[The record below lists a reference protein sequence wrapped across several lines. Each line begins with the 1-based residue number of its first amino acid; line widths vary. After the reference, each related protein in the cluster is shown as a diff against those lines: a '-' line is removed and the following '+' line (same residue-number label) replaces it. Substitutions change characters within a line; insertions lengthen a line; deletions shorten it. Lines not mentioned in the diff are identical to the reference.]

1 MSVQNHKTPVNTFL
15 KRGVFYYQRRVPIDL
30 LKHYKTKKITLT
42 LRTKDARHAG
52 KAARKITC
60 DLDNYWLADHGS
72 LGAFDYTI
80 YGSIKGELTYISSD
94 TLTEEG
100 PDGRPETYYWA
111 HITIAE
117 DYREHNPKFTHIN
130 LKPGMTADINITTSR
145 RTIITYLS
153 KPITR
158 AFSGALTE
166 K

>member
-1 MSVQNHKTPVNTFL
+1 MQISPTESVLVVEVHLSPADIGQLTIGLPTTVTL
-15 KRGVFYYQRRVPIDL
+15 GV
-30 LKHYKTKKITLT
+30 
-42 LRTKDARHAG
+42 
-52 KAARKITC
+52 
-60 DLDNYWLADHGS
+60 
-72 LGAFDYTI
+72 FDYTI
-80 YGSIKGELTYISSD
+80 YGSIEGELTYISSD

-100 PDGRPETYYWA
+100 PDGRPETYYRA

-117 DYREHNPKFTHIN
+117 DYRQRNTKFTHIN

-158 AFSGALTE
+158 AFSSALTE